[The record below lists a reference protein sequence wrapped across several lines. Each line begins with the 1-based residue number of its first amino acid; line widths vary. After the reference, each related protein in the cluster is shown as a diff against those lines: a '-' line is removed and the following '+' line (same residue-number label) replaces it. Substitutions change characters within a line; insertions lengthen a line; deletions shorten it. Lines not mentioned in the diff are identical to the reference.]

1 MKKILVKNENNEV
14 IDESGILASQEEVD
28 FFISQR
34 PQFICEVVDATE
46 EVSAIK
52 AKESKKKAAKE
63 AMKNLDIEGA
73 TTVAKLKAI
82 VKALIEA
89 QE

>member
-14 IDESGILASQEEVD
+14 VDESGVLASQEEVD

-34 PQFICEVVDATE
+34 PQFVCEVVDATE
-46 EVSAIK
+46 EVAAIK
-52 AKESKKKAAKE
+52 AKEAKKKAAKE
-63 AMKNLDIEGA
+63 ALKNLDIDEA
-73 TTVAKLKAI
+73 NTVAKLKAI

-89 QE
+89 GE